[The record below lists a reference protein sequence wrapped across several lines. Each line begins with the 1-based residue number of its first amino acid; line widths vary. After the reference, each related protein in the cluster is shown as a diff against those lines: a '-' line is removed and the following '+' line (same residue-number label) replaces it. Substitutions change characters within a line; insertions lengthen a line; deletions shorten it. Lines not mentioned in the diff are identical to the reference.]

1 MSRPHNAHVCIASS
15 GSLLIPLCSLLDRSE
30 HSIGRHR
37 GLLAALPEPTAH
49 ASAQA
54 TDASTRRVERSPL
67 HEPVLSISF
76 VGLSSRFEFASP
88 CSTWFESYS
97 EFLPVT
103 LLDVANTGEEGGGLL
118 SSPAAK
124 PVT

>member
-15 GSLLIPLCSLLDRSE
+15 GSLLKPLCSLLDRSE

-67 HEPVLSISF
+67 HEPVLSIREFF
-76 VGLSSRFEFASP
+76 VGLSSRFEFASR
-88 CSTWFESYS
+88 CSTWFE
-97 EFLPVT
+97 FLPVK